1 MEPFIPKVQLIKWM
15 SCYDYTISSL
25 NGVMI
30 FTLAKL
36 LVGDWCSHH
45 STDQWG
51 MCMEE
56 P

>member
-1 MEPFIPKVQLIKWM
+1 M
-15 SCYDYTISSL
+15 SCSVNVIVYICYDYTISSL
-25 NGVMI
+25 NGAMI